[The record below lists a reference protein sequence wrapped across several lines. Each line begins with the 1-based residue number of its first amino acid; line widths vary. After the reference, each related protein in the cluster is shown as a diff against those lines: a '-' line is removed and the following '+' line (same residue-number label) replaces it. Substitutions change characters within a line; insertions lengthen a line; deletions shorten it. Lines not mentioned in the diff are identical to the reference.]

1 MPDFETN
8 VGAEVLEV
16 ADPTSGSEDVGAEEQ
31 EVAEPVV
38 DNAETETGKTD
49 SDSAFAEMRRELE
62 ALRNSNA
69 EYERALSNFFP
80 EAEDKALAAEAFYQ
94 NREYDEL
101 VAEREEANVIDG
113 LKRENEQLMQA
124 VLEQQAEKRMA
135 DDLKEVQNLD
145 PTVKSLEDLGESYAG
160 YISSGLTARQAYFAC
175 KAEKQATTIVPPKA
189 TGKVEST
196 ASAPKEFFTQEEVEA
211 MTKDEVKKNYETI
224 RKSMTR
230 W

>member
-1 MPDFETN
+1 MADFETN
-8 VGAEVLEV
+8 IGEEALEV
-16 ADPTSGSEDVGAEEQ
+16 ADPTIDSEDVGAEEQ
-31 EVAEPVV
+31 EVADPVV
-38 DNAETETGKTD
+38 DNAEAETGKTD

-80 EAEDKALAAEAFYQ
+80 DAEDKALAAEAFYQ
-94 NREYDEL
+94 DREYDDL
-101 VAEREEANVIDG
+101 LAEREEANELDG
-113 LKRENEQLMQA
+113 LRNENEQLRQA
-124 VLEQQAEKRMA
+124 VLEQQAEKLMA
-135 DDLKEVQNLD
+135 DGLKEVQALD
-145 PTVKSLEDLGESYAG
+145 PTVKSLEDLGDSFAG
-160 YISSGLTARQAYFAC
+160 YIANGLTTKQAYFAC

-196 ASAPKEFFTQEEVEA
+196 SSAPKEFFTQEEVEA
-211 MTKDEVKKNYETI
+211 MTKEEVKKNYETI